1 MKRYAILFGI
11 IAMTACT
18 PRPSLS
24 ITAITVTASQV
35 ALRGG
40 DSSQL
45 QGVLFGDGA
54 FDPSIVW
61 SLEPSGFGSL
71 SSGAGNS
78 VLYTAPFISTG
89 RVVRITARSV
99 AADKRQQTV
108 FLSIN
113 PRQASIAAG
122 GAHSLA
128 LKSDGTIL
136 SWGWDADGQL
146 GDNIALEPKATPVAV
161 NPASGIVA
169 IAAGGNHSLALK
181 SDGTV
186 LAWGRDNA
194 GQLGNDL
201 ALEDKPK
208 PVSVS
213 GLTNIIAISAGYAH
227 SLALKSNGTVY
238 AWGDDADGQLGDDP
252 VLLEQPVPVLVSGVN
267 NVVAIAAGGSHSLAL
282 KSDGTVLAWGND
294 ASGQLGNDAA
304 FGNKRTAE
312 AVSDATGIV
321 AVSAGASH
329 SLALKSDG
337 TLLSWGSDE
346 NGELGNDPALAKQPT
361 PVVVR
366 GSSGIIA
373 MAGGRGHSIALK
385 SDGTMLAWGNDQ
397 YGQLGDD
404 TALDSQATPKAVAV
418 AEGVVAIAAGN
429 RHSLALKQNG
439 TMLAWGADLN
449 GELGNDAALE
459 NESVPVSV
467 LLGANLIRVP

>member
-11 IAMTACT
+11 VALAACT
-18 PRPSLS
+18 PRPTSN

-40 DSSQL
+40 NSSQL
-45 QGVLFGDGA
+45 QANVFGDGA
-54 FDPSIVW
+54 FDPTITW
-61 SLEPSGFGSL
+61 MLEPSGFGTL

-78 VLYTAPFISTG
+78 VLYTAPTNSTG

-99 AADKRQQTV
+99 EADKRQQTV
-108 FLSIN
+108 FLSVN
-113 PRQASIAAG
+113 PRQASLAAG

-128 LKSDGTIL
+128 LKSDGTVL
-136 SWGWDADGQL
+136 SWGWDGDGQL
-146 GDNIALEPKATPVAV
+146 GDNQALEPKATPVNV
-161 NPASGIVA
+161 NPATGIVA

-213 GLTNIIAISAGYAH
+213 GLTGIIAISAGYAH

-252 VLLEQPVPVLVSGVN
+252 VLLEQPLPVLVSGVN
-267 NVVAIAAGGSHSLAL
+267 TIVAIAAGGSHSLAL

-294 ASGQLGNDAA
+294 ANGQLGNDAA
-304 FGNKRTAE
+304 FANKRTAE
-312 AVSDATGIV
+312 AVSGATGIV
-321 AVSAGASH
+321 AVSAGNSYSFAI
-329 SLALKSDG
+329 KSDG
-337 TLLSWGSDE
+337 SLLAWGDDE
-346 NGELGNDPALAKQPT
+346 NGQLGDGVVSTNQPT
-361 PVVVR
+361 PVAVPAASFIV
-366 GSSGIIA
+366 A
-373 MAGGRGHSIALK
+373 AQAGRAHSLALK
-385 SDGTMLAWGNDQ
+385 SDGTMLAWGSDTN
-397 YGQLGDD
+397 GQLGDD
-404 TALDSQATPKAVAV
+404 AALVSRAIPKAVAL
-418 AEGVVAIAAGN
+418 AEGVVAIAVGN

-439 TMLAWGADLN
+439 TLLSWGADIN
-449 GELGNDAALE
+449 GELGDDIALE
-459 NESVPVSV
+459 NKPLPVSV
-467 LLGANLIRVP
+467 LLGANIIRLP